1 MADDIASSFENGF
14 ATDTLCDEWRP
25 SRLAPI
31 GCVYFAHGMGEHAFA
46 YRHLGQQLA
55 AAGFVVLAV
64 DYYGHGLSDG
74 SRLSVGFYDAVK
86 DYLDFVSATAL
97 RRHDLPR
104 FMLGQSLGGLLAMH
118 VVLTD
123 QSQWAGLVLSAAA
136 IGVDWDVAKLA
147 AYATFSTLARL
158 GVKPDWKVLPAF
170 SGAEICRDPE
180 GAMNYDTDPLNYHGK
195 LKVRLALDAMQAMIS
210 CRRRYPEYKL
220 PILVLHGTQDI
231 TTSLSAAE
239 RFVKEVRSK
248 DVHFHKLDGLSHLLM
263 MEPERQ
269 QVINEVISWIVNR
282 THHAEP
288 ENHAKQVH
296 IASKL

>member
-1 MADDIASSFENGF
+1 MGIYNDSLSGSDQEYRTWRMTSRVHSRM
-14 ATDTLCDEWRP
+14 DSRQTLCAHEWRP

-170 SGAEICRDPE
+170 SGAEICRVRSC
-180 GAMNYDTDPLNYHGK
+180 GARFVINFASGGAGVWLQQRKKIACPAS
-195 LKVRLALDAMQAMIS
+195 LAGFPARNRSSAWSPRCLVETFVGVSQRCGI
-210 CRRRYPEYKL
+210 P
-220 PILVLHGTQDI
+220 PILPVFLISG
-231 TTSLSAAE
+231 A
-239 RFVKEVRSK
+239 
-248 DVHFHKLDGLSHLLM
+248 GLSWPPIHRN
-263 MEPERQ
+263 ER
-269 QVINEVISWIVNR
+269 
-282 THHAEP
+282 
-288 ENHAKQVH
+288 
-296 IASKL
+296 